1 MFYDAKNPLKTEKEI
16 CCRGFQPQSR
26 CSSACTDSPAEL
38 GVVVASC
45 TPGPVHCT
53 ATLRWLVQECCVSVW
68 PWVQV
73 VMRLRQGVRARAAS
87 SNREQQQ
94 PTCVWRSDQ
103 HSYVRL

>member
-1 MFYDAKNPLKTEKEI
+1 MFYDAKKPLKRQKKRFVVE
-16 CCRGFQPQSR
+16 GP
-26 CSSACTDSPAEL
+26 SPRAGAAVRVQTVPL
-38 GVVVASC
+38 SWVLLWPVVHPA
-45 TPGPVHCT
+45 PCT
-53 ATLRWLVQECCVSVW
+53 APLVQECCVSVW

-103 HSYVRL
+103 HSYVSL